1 MKNKNDIIKDST
13 ITSNKTVRKKGVVL
27 DKNLKPLKTSNLK
40 GKKLTKSKTIFS
52 TAHKKFIAKQ
62 RINKTIVVATQ
73 VLILLTFL
81 TAWELLTKF
90 EIISPFFFSSPSKI
104 AQTIGELHKSGE
116 LWFHSAITLKETLI
130 GFVIATSVGFVIA
143 FVLWYSN
150 FLRRVLEPYLVVLN
164 SLPKIALGPII
175 IIWFGAGSKA
185 IIFMC
190 ILIVI
195 IVTIMNIL
203 NSFTSCDKQLIA
215 LTQSLGANKMQIFIK
230 LILPSSLKDIV
241 STLKINVG
249 LSWIGAIM
257 GEYLVSKAGLGYLLI
272 YGGQVFNLNLVMTST
287 VILCVLASFMYFA
300 VAIFEKLMNKL
311 YQ

>member
-1 MKNKNDIIKDST
+1 MKNKKLNNEKSIYG
-13 ITSNKTVRKKGVVL
+13 TSVKLNTPNAVLQKNKQSKKT
-27 DKNLKPLKTSNLK
+27 KT
-40 GKKLTKSKTIFS
+40 FS
-52 TAHKKFIAKQ
+52 AEHKKFLLKH
-62 RINKTIVVATQ
+62 RTTKLF
-73 VLILLTFL
+73 VLITQILLLATL
-81 TAWELLTKF
+81 LIAWELLTKF
-90 EIISPFFFSSPSKI
+90 EIISSFFFSSPSKI
-104 AQTIGELHKSGE
+104 AKTIGELNSTGE
-116 LWFHSAITLKETLI
+116 LLYHSRITLSETLI
-130 GFVIATSVGFVIA
+130 GFAIATGVGFIIA
-143 FVLWYSN
+143 FILWYSD
-150 FLRRVLEPYLVVLN
+150 FLRKVLEPYLVVLN

-215 LTQSLGANKMQIFIK
+215 LTRSLGASKIQIFFK
-230 LILPSSLKDIV
+230 LVLPSSLKDIV

-287 VILCVLASFMYFA
+287 VVLCALASIMYFA
-300 VAIFEKLMNKL
+300 VALFEKLMNKL

>member
-1 MKNKNDIIKDST
+1 MKNKKLNNEKSTYGTNIKLNT
-13 ITSNKTVRKKGVVL
+13 PNIVPQKAKYNKAK
-27 DKNLKPLKTSNLK
+27 
-40 GKKLTKSKTIFS
+40 IFS
-52 TAHKKFIAKQ
+52 AEHKKFLLKH
-62 RINKTIVVATQ
+62 RTTKLL
-73 VLILLTFL
+73 VLITQILLLATL
-81 TAWELLTKF
+81 LIAWELLTKF
-90 EIISPFFFSSPSKI
+90 EIISSFFFSSPSKI
-104 AQTIGELHKSGE
+104 LKTISELNDTGEL
-116 LWFHSAITLKETLI
+116 LYHSRITLSETLI
-130 GFVIATSVGFVIA
+130 GFAIATGVGFIVA
-143 FVLWYSN
+143 FILWYSD
-150 FLRRVLEPYLVVLN
+150 FLRKVLEPYLVVLN

-215 LTQSLGANKMQIFIK
+215 LTRSLGASKMQIFFK
-230 LILPSSLKDIV
+230 LVLPSSLKDIV

-287 VILCVLASFMYFA
+287 VVLCALASIMYFA
-300 VAIFEKLMNKL
+300 VALFEKIMNKL

>member
-1 MKNKNDIIKDST
+1 MKNRQF
-13 ITSNKTVRKKGVVL
+13 SNAHYDYLKKY
-27 DKNLKPLKTSNLK
+27 NLRRL
-40 GKKLTKSKTIFS
+40 
-52 TAHKKFIAKQ
+52 
-62 RINKTIVVATQ
+62 
-73 VLILLTFL
+73 LILVSQISILLIFL
-81 TAWELLTKF
+81 LSWELLTKY
-90 EIISPFFFSSPSKI
+90 EIISSFFFSSPSRI
-104 AQTIGELHKSGE
+104 AKTIGELFRSGE
-116 LWFHSAITLKETLI
+116 LWYHTRITLSETLI
-130 GFVIATSVGFVIA
+130 GFAIASSLGFIIA
-143 FVLWYSN
+143 MVLWYSD

-195 IVTIMNIL
+195 IVTTMNIL
-203 NSFTSCDKQLIA
+203 NSFTSCDNQLIN
-215 LTQSLGANKMQIFIK
+215 LTKALGANKLQIFFK
-230 LILPSSLKDIV
+230 LVLPNSLKDIV

-272 YGGQVFNLNLVMTST
+272 YGGQVFNLNLVMTAT
-287 VILCVLASFMYFA
+287 VILCILAGLMYFA
-300 VAIFEKLMNKL
+300 VALFEKMVSKL

>member
-1 MKNKNDIIKDST
+1 MKNKNKNIIYGYNNNSST
-13 ITSNKTVRKKGVVL
+13 HDLVIKRKK
-27 DKNLKPLKTSNLK
+27 NST
-40 GKKLTKSKTIFS
+40 FS
-52 TAHKKFIAKQ
+52 ITHKKYIAKQ
-62 RINKTIVVATQ
+62 KLSKTIVVLTQ
-73 VLILLTFL
+73 ILILLGLL
-81 TAWELLTKF
+81 TAWELLSKF
-90 EIISPFFFSSPSKI
+90 EIISSFFFSSPSEI
-104 AQTIGELHKSGE
+104 INTIIKLYNSGE
-116 LWFHSAITLKETLI
+116 LFYHSAITLQETLI
-130 GFVIATSVGFVIA
+130 GFAIATTIGFVIA
-143 FVLWYSN
+143 FILWYSD
-150 FLRRVLEPYLVVLN
+150 FLRKVLEPYLVVLN

-215 LTQSLGANKMQIFIK
+215 LTRSFGATKLQIFLK

-272 YGGQVFNLNLVMTST
+272 YGGQVFDLNLVMTST
-287 VILCVLASFMYFA
+287 VILCVLASMMYFA
-300 VAIFEKLMNKL
+300 VAIFEKLMKKM

>member
-1 MKNKNDIIKDST
+1 MKKIMKFSKSHYDYL
-13 ITSNKTVRKKGVVL
+13 KKYR
-27 DKNLKPLKTSNLK
+27 T
-40 GKKLTKSKTIFS
+40 KK
-52 TAHKKFIAKQ
+52 
-62 RINKTIVVATQ
+62 
-73 VLILLTFL
+73 VLILVSQISILVIL
-81 TAWELLTKF
+81 LLAWELLTKY
-90 EIISPFFFSSPSKI
+90 EIISSFFFSSPSRI
-104 AQTIGELHKSGE
+104 AETIGELYKNGE
-116 LWFHSAITLKETLI
+116 LLYHSRITLSETLI
-130 GFVIATSVGFVIA
+130 GFAIATGIGFLVA
-143 FVLWYSN
+143 FILWYSD

-164 SLPKIALGPII
+164 SLPKISLGPII

-215 LTQSLGANKMQIFIK
+215 LSRSLGANKFQIFFK
-230 LILPSSLKDIV
+230 LILPNSLKDIV
-241 STLKINVG
+241 ATLKINVG

-272 YGGQVFNLNLVMTST
+272 YGGQVFDLNLVMTAT
-287 VILCVLASFMYFA
+287 VVLCVLASIMYFA
-300 VAIFEKLMNKL
+300 VALFEKLMNKF

>member
-1 MKNKNDIIKDST
+1 MK
-13 ITSNKTVRKKGVVL
+13 
-27 DKNLKPLKTSNLK
+27 
-40 GKKLTKSKTIFS
+40 TKIFSKT
-52 TAHKKFIAKQ
+52 HYDYLRKY
-62 RINKTIVVATQ
+62 KTKNFLIVLTQ
-73 VLILLTFL
+73 ILLLLILLV
-81 TAWELLTKF
+81 AWELLTKY
-90 EIISPFFFSSPSKI
+90 EILSSFFFSSPSRIVK
-104 AQTIGELHKSGE
+104 TLHEMLLSGE
-116 LWFHSAITLKETLI
+116 LLYHSQITLSETLI
-130 GFVIATSVGFVIA
+130 GFAIATGVGFIIA
-143 FVLWYSN
+143 FVLWYSE

-185 IIFMC
+185 IVFMC
-190 ILIVI
+190 ILIGI

-215 LTQSLGANKMQIFIK
+215 LAKSLGANKFQIFFK
-230 LILPSSLKDIV
+230 LILPNSLKDIV

-287 VILCVLASFMYFA
+287 VVLCALASIMYFA
-300 VAIFEKLMNKL
+300 VALFEKLTNKL
-311 YQ
+311 YK